1 MSLVDRAKSGDD
13 AAFSTLI
20 EPLIEPARHL
30 ALGMLHHPDAAE
42 DAVQEACLRAWRK
55 LHTFRDGGERSPAWS
70 VPAARTGIVLSTASS
85 HSVSSD
91 SLMAGSRCCN
101 RTSFAA
107 AQELGRA
114 AMDDRRRES
123 VHVALETAA
132 LHGRERR
139 STRVLTMTL
148 RGLSNAMSPA
158 KIAQK
163 RRRSIASDVQRTP
176 VSADCARRA
185 SGG

>member
-1 MSLVDRAKSGDD
+1 
-13 AAFSTLI
+13 
-20 EPLIEPARHL
+20 
-30 ALGMLHHPDAAE
+30 
-42 DAVQEACLRAWRK
+42 
-55 LHTFRDGGERSPAWS
+55 
-70 VPAARTGIVLSTASS
+70 
-85 HSVSSD
+85 
-91 SLMAGSRCCN
+91 MAGSRCCN

-132 LHGRERR
+132 IHGRERR

-158 KIAQK
+158 KLL
-163 RRRSIASDVQRTP
+163 RSVGGRSDVT
-176 VSADCARRA
+176 
-185 SGG
+185 SGGRP